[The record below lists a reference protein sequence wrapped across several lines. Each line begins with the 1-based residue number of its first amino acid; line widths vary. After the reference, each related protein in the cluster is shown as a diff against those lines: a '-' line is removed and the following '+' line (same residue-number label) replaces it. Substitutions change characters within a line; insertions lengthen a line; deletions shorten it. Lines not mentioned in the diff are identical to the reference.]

1 MARGRKSTTDSSSGV
16 FQRLKPPR
24 TLTGELIVRLREE
37 ILSGELGPSDRFP
50 TEQEMIAIFGV
61 SRTVVREAIAALR
74 AEGLV
79 DSRQGA
85 GIFVT
90 SDLTRRPFRLDPEG
104 LKTLQGVIDLME
116 LRMSVEVEAAGLAAE
131 RRTARNIADIEAS
144 LTAFERA
151 VAKGDEAV
159 EADYLFH
166 LEISRATQNGHF
178 RSFIEYL
185 GRHIIPRRS
194 VHIATHS
201 DDERRAYLNK
211 VMTEHRTIL
220 DAIRAG
226 NPRAARTA
234 MRRHLRE
241 GRDRYVKLVN
251 TTLQK
256 AQPNEKPAKS
266 VSYGREKR

>member
-1 MARGRKSTTDSSSGV
+1 MAGGAFRPLG
-16 FQRLKPPR
+16 PPR
-24 TLTGELIVRLREE
+24 NLTGELIARLTEE
-37 ILSGELGPSDRFP
+37 ITSGKLAPSARLP
-50 TEQEMIAIFGV
+50 TEQEMIATFGV

-90 SDLTRRPFRLDPEG
+90 SDMTRRPFRLDPEG

-116 LRMSVEVEAAGLAAE
+116 LRTSVEVEAAGLAAL
-131 RRTARNIADIEAS
+131 RRTPFDIAEIGTS

-151 VAKGDEAV
+151 VAEGDEAV

-166 LEISRATQNGHF
+166 LAVSKTTQNDHF

-194 VHIATHS
+194 IHINAGS
-201 DDERRAYLNK
+201 DDDRQAYLGK
-211 VMTEHRTIL
+211 VQAEHRTIL
-220 DAIRAG
+220 GAIEAG
-226 NPRAARTA
+226 DQDAARSA
-234 MRRHLRE
+234 MRKHLSE
-241 GRDRYVKLVN
+241 GRDRYIELVR
-251 TTLQK
+251 TPD
-256 AQPNEKPAKS
+256 QPAAP
-266 VSYGREKR
+266 